1 MAQHFN
7 IPLEDTVAIG
17 DENNDIPMFKVAGLS
32 ISMGNVTEEVKYCSD
47 ITTLNNDENGVAYA
61 IENYILKER

>member
-32 ISMGNVTEEVKYCSD
+32 ISMGNALDKACLDLLYSANARNSR
-47 ITTLNNDENGVAYA
+47 IH
-61 IENYILKER
+61 